1 MSEDKGS
8 NMMWQVISYNYY
20 KNNWIELNWN
30 VLQTATFNFLTLST
44 FQGLKFK
51 KKGLS
56 KEVVLQLLLE
66 YF

>member
-44 FQGLKFK
+44 FQRLKFK

>member
-20 KNNWIELNWN
+20 KIIELNWIEMFSKQ
-30 VLQTATFNFLTLST
+30 LLLTFLLWVPFSALS
-44 FQGLKFK
+44 LK

-66 YF
+66 YC

>member
-44 FQGLKFK
+44 FQRLKFK
-51 KKGLS
+51 KKKAWVKKL
-56 KEVVLQLLLE
+56 
-66 YF
+66 YFNFY